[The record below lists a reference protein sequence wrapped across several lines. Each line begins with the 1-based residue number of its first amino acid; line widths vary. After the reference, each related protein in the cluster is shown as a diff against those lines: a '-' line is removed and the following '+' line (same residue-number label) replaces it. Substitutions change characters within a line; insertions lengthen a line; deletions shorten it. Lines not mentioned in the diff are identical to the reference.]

1 MREPKVLF
9 IIGKGRS
16 GSTLLDN
23 VLGQVDGFFSAG
35 EVWRRWRW
43 QPLENYVCGCG
54 ASLPECSIWSRAL
67 QGAYDEL
74 SDALGRAIAPEEI
87 VGWEREV
94 LQWHQIGRMFRAGE
108 KGRTKWVAL
117 QRLALWASALYRSL
131 SRATNARVIVD
142 STKWPA
148 NPAALGLVTGI
159 QPFALHLIR
168 DPRAVAFSWQRK
180 KTYPAFGAP
189 MARFGP
195 INSSLSWVARNLAAE
210 AVCRRLGS
218 RALRLRYED
227 FVAGPRTATR
237 AILDMLEEQP
247 PELPFADEHTAV
259 LGTSHTVMGN
269 PSRFVTGP
277 VPVLSDD
284 EWQRRLKSSHHRLTT
299 ALTLPLLRRYR
310 YPLRSTRRE
319 SDSGKL
325 LSQEDASDR

>member
-54 ASLPECSIWSRAL
+54 ASLPECSIWS
-67 QGAYDEL
+67 
-74 SDALGRAIAPEEI
+74 I
-87 VGWEREV
+87 

-325 LSQEDASDR
+325 TSQEDASDR